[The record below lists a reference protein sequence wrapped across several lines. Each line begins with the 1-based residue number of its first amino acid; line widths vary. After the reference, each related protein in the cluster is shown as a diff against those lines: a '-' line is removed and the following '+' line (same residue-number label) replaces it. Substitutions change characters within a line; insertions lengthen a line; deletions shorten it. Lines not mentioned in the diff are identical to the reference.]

1 MKEYWCRAHIVFELE
16 SNQDAKNIYRSLMPE
31 LKIEKGDRSKTLIKV
46 KDNKIRISILGKDIN
61 ALRAGVNTYLRLM
74 SSVEV

>member
-1 MKEYWCRAHIVFELE
+1 
-16 SNQDAKNIYRSLMPE
+16 MPE